1 MANKT
6 LEEKIKQGRQY
17 REMRLAVDDKP
28 EENQYKVR
36 GYATTFNEPYT
47 LYKSADFEYK
57 EQVAPEAFNDTDMSD
72 VILQF
77 DHEGRVFAR
86 TSNQTLELSVD
97 NHGLLVEADLS
108 LTEATRELYEEIK
121 KGLITKMSFGFTVDE
136 DKEEI
141 TRTADGKELYLR
153 TINKIGKLYDV
164 SVVSIPANDG
174 TEVSARSLVDGVIA
188 KRSQEI
194 EEQKRKEEEAKKAE
208 AEAKAKEE
216 RERLRLHALAL
227 ID

>member
-47 LYKSADFEYK
+47 LYKSGDFEYK
-57 EQVAPEAFNDTDMSD
+57 EQVAPEAFNDADMSD
-72 VILQF
+72 VIMQF

-86 TSNQTLELSVD
+86 TSNQTLKLSVD

-136 DKEEI
+136 DEELI
-141 TRTADGKELYLR
+141 RNVDGKEIYLR
-153 TINKIGKLYDV
+153 TIRKIGKLFDV
-164 SVVSIPANDG
+164 SVVSIPANSG

>member
-17 REMRLAVDDKP
+17 REMRLMVDDKP
-28 EENQYKVR
+28 DNENKYLVR

-47 LYKSADFEYK
+47 LYKSADFEYQ
-57 EQVAPEAFNDTDMSD
+57 EQVAPDAFNDADMSD

-86 TSNQTLELSVD
+86 TSNQTLKLSVD
-97 NHGLLVEADLS
+97 NHGLFVEADLS

-121 KGLITKMSFGFTVDE
+121 KGLITKMSFGFTVTEDE
-136 DKEEI
+136 ELI
-141 TRTADGKELYLR
+141 RNVDGKEIYLR
-153 TINKIGKLYDV
+153 TIRKIGKLYDV

>member
-17 REMRLAVDDKP
+17 REMRLMVDDKP
-28 EENQYKVR
+28 DNENKYLVR

-47 LYKSADFEYK
+47 LYSAADFEYK
-57 EQVAPEAFNDTDMSD
+57 EQVAPDAFNDADMSD

-86 TSNQTLELSVD
+86 TSNQTLKLSVD
-97 NHGLLVEADLS
+97 NHGLFVEADLS

-121 KGLITKMSFGFTVDE
+121 KGLITKMSFGFTVTEDE
-136 DKEEI
+136 ELI
-141 TRTADGKELYLR
+141 RNVDGKEIYLR
-153 TINKIGKLYDV
+153 TIRKVGKLFDV
-164 SVVSIPANDG
+164 SVVSIPANSG
-174 TEVSARSLVDGVIA
+174 TEVSARSLIDGVIN
-188 KRSQEI
+188 KRTQEI
-194 EEQKRKEEEAKKAE
+194 EEQKRTEAEAAKAE

>member
-1 MANKT
+1 
-6 LEEKIKQGRQY
+6 
-17 REMRLAVDDKP
+17 
-28 EENQYKVR
+28 
-36 GYATTFNEPYT
+36 
-47 LYKSADFEYK
+47 
-57 EQVAPEAFNDTDMSD
+57 
-72 VILQF
+72 
-77 DHEGRVFAR
+77 
-86 TSNQTLELSVD
+86 
-97 NHGLLVEADLS
+97 
-108 LTEATRELYEEIK
+108 
-121 KGLITKMSFGFTVDE
+121 MSFGFTVDE

-153 TINKIGKLYDV
+153 SILKIGKLYDV

>member
-57 EQVAPEAFNDTDMSD
+57 EQVAPEAFNDADMSD
-72 VILQF
+72 VIMQF

-86 TSNQTLELSVD
+86 TSNQTLKLSVD
-97 NHGLLVEADLS
+97 NHGLFVEADLS

-136 DKEEI
+136 DEELI
-141 TRTADGKELYLR
+141 RNVDGKEIYLR
-153 TINKIGKLYDV
+153 TIRKVGKLFDV
-164 SVVSIPANDG
+164 SVVSIPANSG

>member
-57 EQVAPEAFNDTDMSD
+57 EQVSPEAFNETDMSD

-86 TSNQTLELSVD
+86 TSNQTLKLSVD
-97 NHGLLVEADLS
+97 NHGLFVEADLS

-121 KGLITKMSFGFTVDE
+121 QGLITKMSFGFTVDE
-136 DKEEI
+136 DEELI
-141 TRTADGKELYLR
+141 RNVDGKEIYLR
-153 TINKIGKLYDV
+153 TIRKMGKLFDV
-164 SVVSIPANDG
+164 SVVSIPANSG